1 MFNLLDKSLGK
12 IGDLIW
18 NKMGDKFYELSG
30 NDLMKE
36 ANMMC
41 LKLMCVGPMKPS
53 ESAKL
58 IRGRWQ
64 KSSIVR
70 QGVKA
75 SRLIKSA
82 FTLKAWERA
91 EG

>member
-41 LKLMCVGPMKPS
+41 LKLMCV
-53 ESAKL
+53 
-58 IRGRWQ
+58 RGVQ
-64 KSSIVR
+64 NTPT
-70 QGVKA
+70 
-75 SRLIKSA
+75 
-82 FTLKAWERA
+82 FCMN
-91 EG
+91 